1 MSNHI
6 ELVSAGGVVFRD
18 AEGGVEIVLITT
30 DEEFRW
36 QLPKGLID
44 EGETE
49 EQAALREVS
58 EETGVEGRILRKLDV
73 IDYWFVA
80 SYDGPHTRY
89 HKHVHFFLMEYLS
102 GSTTQHD
109 DEVLEARWFPLAE
122 AIQILEFDTERAVL
136 EKAFSIHESS

>member
-18 AEGGVEIVLITT
+18 AEGGIEIVLITT

-58 EETGVEGRILRKLDV
+58 EETGVEGRILRK
-73 IDYWFVA
+73 
-80 SYDGPHTRY
+80 
-89 HKHVHFFLMEYLS
+89 
-102 GSTTQHD
+102 
-109 DEVLEARWFPLAE
+109 
-122 AIQILEFDTERAVL
+122 
-136 EKAFSIHESS
+136 